1 MNTADLNKLKKEHPF
16 EQVSKLIYEC
26 LRQEILELK
35 LKPNTKLNE
44 SKFAAELG
52 VSRSPVKNAFDAL
65 IAEGLLIK
73 EKNKIPMVAPFCM
86 ADCLKICEAR
96 ISVEGSAA
104 YYAAKFI
111 TKKQL
116 DNLYKLQEQYVECL
130 ASDKNPV
137 EAAKIDYQFH
147 TEIVNSSGNK
157 YLKIMYDYIGIYTLR
172 NRCYLQY
179 LIGSEKSRTE
189 LQNREKGHDAIIFAI
204 EKGLPEIARQE
215 IAQDIGGMLE
225 MYFLR

>member
-1 MNTADLNKLKKEHPF
+1 MNIEDLDKLKEEYPF

-26 LRQEILELK
+26 LKREILEVK

-44 SKFAAELG
+44 SKIAAELG
-52 VSRSPVKNAFDAL
+52 ISRSPVKNACDAL
-65 IAEGLLIK
+65 IAEGLVIK
-73 EKNKIPMVAPFCM
+73 EKNKIPMVAPFST

-96 ISVEGSAA
+96 IGIEGSAA

-116 DNLYKLQEQYVECL
+116 DNLYKLQKQYEECL
-130 ASDKNPV
+130 ANNNPM
-137 EAAKIDYQFH
+137 EAAKVDYRFH

-157 YLKIMYDYIGIYTLR
+157 YIKFMYDYIGIYTLR

-179 LIGSEKSRTE
+179 LIGSEKSRIE
-189 LQNREKGHDAIIFAI
+189 LQYRKKCHEAIIFAI
-204 EKGLPEIARQE
+204 EKGLSETAQEEITH
-215 IAQDIGGMLE
+215 DIGGMLE

>member
-1 MNTADLNKLKKEHPF
+1 MNTEDLDKLKKEYPF
-16 EQVSKLIYEC
+16 EQVSKLIYEG
-26 LRQEILELK
+26 LRREILEVK

-52 VSRSPVKNAFDAL
+52 ISRSPVKSAFDAL
-65 IAEGLLIK
+65 IGEGLLIK
-73 EKNKIPMVAPFCM
+73 EKNKIPMVAPFSM
-86 ADCLKICEAR
+86 TDCLKICDAR

-116 DNLYKLQEQYVECL
+116 DNLYKLQERYAECL
-130 ASDKNPV
+130 ASDENPV
-137 EAAKIDYQFH
+137 EAAKIDYRFH

-157 YLKIMYDYIGIYTLR
+157 YLKIMYDCIGIYTLR

-179 LIGSEKSRTE
+179 LIGPEKSRTE
-189 LQNREKGHDAIIFAI
+189 LQHREKCHDAVIFAI
-204 EKGLPEIARQE
+204 EKGLPETAREE
-215 IAQDIGGMLE
+215 ITHDIGGMLE